1 MEEEQLPIS
10 NVAQPGAKRRYFYGW
25 NIVGAAFLAH
35 ISYAEQTSSLLGLYF
50 NPLNREFGWSRT
62 AISGVQTIARLVEG
76 AMSPVIGPIID
87 RHGSRVPM
95 VIGGIMVTLVFLALT
110 QVNNLWQFYLFRGAL
125 LAIGFTAMG
134 YLVTNTAVSNWFI
147 RRRGRAIAI
156 ATMGTHLGNI
166 VMAPLIVWIIIAHG
180 WRSSWLAFALLTFVA
195 VVIPAGL
202 IMRRRPED
210 MGLRPD
216 GDDPQAAHGLEEASM
231 DAGSVGRIASTA
243 EPEPVWTRREVMKTT
258 TFWILVASL
267 SFGNLAFQGIN
278 IIIAPYV
285 EDLGF
290 GSGTVAAILIVRSA
304 AMFVSSPAWGMF
316 TERVDLPIIRS
327 VPFFIQGVSCIFFL
341 LASQASFLWLAVIV
355 YSVGFAGTALVQ
367 EVVWA
372 HYFGRLTLGTVRS
385 TAYPIFIAFSAGGPI
400 FINAIFDIT
409 GTYNLAFIIFIG
421 LFAISSLLMW
431 VCWPPRTVRYARPED
446 LNQTP

>member
-231 DAGSVGRIASTA
+231 DAGSVGTIASTA